1 MLNRTTTPNLTPV
14 AVTSIDPTD
23 KNTPERITE
32 TIHSGLKM
40 LTLTKD
46 IPAQKLLKVAA
57 TLGQNVSQNKQSLPN
72 INPQAM
78 TQLINPLF
86 ENRNLKAVIALTP
99 RFALRTRVSNNPTF
113 SEACTCPVDEQY
125 QAIAILIPPFLGDI
139 FNKFCGQFTHHYAI
153 SFPQSSPHRGLR

>member
-86 ENRNLKAVIALTP
+86 ENRNLKAVIALT
-99 RFALRTRVSNNPTF
+99 R
-113 SEACTCPVDEQY
+113 
-125 QAIAILIPPFLGDI
+125 
-139 FNKFCGQFTHHYAI
+139 
-153 SFPQSSPHRGLR
+153 